1 MNSIPSP
8 AQVRALLEPMNQAA
22 IQNLAVRS
30 GVPFTTLLKVRT
42 GETANPRLETVRA
55 IWPELIGAEGAPEVP
70 AVAVQG

>member
-22 IQNLAVRS
+22 IQSLAVRS

-55 IWPELIGAEGAPEVP
+55 IWPELIGAAGAPEVP